1 MRKRFLMNYTS
12 RNLLNAFRIFYG
24 DKYDLEWNRK
34 AKRKIHSI
42 QYWLKLY
49 FSKKYKDKTKYWN
62 EARECFEQL
71 QEVLI
76 SK

>member
-1 MRKRFLMNYTS
+1 MNYT
-12 RNLLNAFRIFYG
+12 RPNLLDAFRIFFG
-24 DKYDLEWNRK
+24 DRYDIEWNRR

-42 QYWLKLY
+42 AYRLKLY
-49 FSKKYKDKTKYWN
+49 YSKKYKDKQKYRS
-62 EARECFEQL
+62 EARECYEQL